1 MKNYNEMIYHFCQ
14 QCFCFLKIDIIFGKI
29 LNCYKFYRKENVQIK
44 KIKNLIDFLNVLIV
58 EYFDYYKIAKNEDLL
73 LMKNV
78 YYEIISDL
86 IINNIYNNKR
96 CDNQKALTK
105 KEIVNMNLY
114 YNENENNKKDK
125 IDKSIFDDYEII
137 SLIIE
142 KDKDENNDSFDEDDE
157 NNKKTKI
164 IKYIYSL
171 FLQDI
176 FGAMGSFLKP
186 NYNDYSIITITEYIL
201 TDIANILKLLN
212 SKKTNY
218 EVLQNLKEKLTFYR
232 FLQKRKTDNKN
243 INMKA
248 IDIISFRTINKEIK
262 NKKYMRKGIFSILDW
277 KVEEIGQQLMR
288 NTVYLLRSIERK
300 ELYRAPF
307 LKDDKTLYP
316 NLAKSSDYFNK
327 LTFFIIEDVLS
338 YDHVND
344 RVKIIEKWLQVAEY
358 CKLLKDY
365 NDCLAI
371 NSALNHYTI
380 NRLKL
385 TQKELK
391 GKNISLI
398 KELNDFCFCGDNYK
412 KVREKME
419 KLNSLKECYY
429 PYVGMVR
436 RDIVTIDSKLKY
448 LENGLI
454 NFTKIEK
461 INNIMENYFRFKNET
476 LKNINYIQELNFFEK
491 LENIKENYLKMI
503 SEYIEPVFLLNN
515 KKKKFKR
522 ATKIDELY
530 FSEYN
535 KSLGIQ
541 RSSSIHN
548 LMIHK

>member
-1 MKNYNEMIYHFCQ
+1 
-14 QCFCFLKIDIIFGKI
+14 
-29 LNCYKFYRKENVQIK
+29 
-44 KIKNLIDFLNVLIV
+44 
-58 EYFDYYKIAKNEDLL
+58 
-73 LMKNV
+73 MKNV

-300 ELYRAPF
+300 ELYRAKKK
-307 LKDDKTLYP
+307 KDDKTLYP

-522 ATKIDELY
+522 ATKVDELY